1 MIMSLE
7 EKKQEV
13 IEDFSVY
20 DEWLDKYEYLI
31 ELGKTLEA
39 YPEEEKTEDKLIKG
53 CQSRVWLDYELKD
66 GKLYFRADSDA
77 IITKGIISLLLSV
90 YSGRTPSEIAADDF
104 DFVEKI
110 GLKENLSPTRANGLV
125 SMIDTIKWIA
135 NDAAAKEQMAGQAG
149 HDENTQ
155 AGHDENTQA
164 GHDENTQAG
173 HDGAV
178 IPGSTGNPSKDV
190 LSAEDVA
197 ALQPLYADVILALK
211 QVYDPEIPV
220 NIYDLGLI
228 YELNI
233 DKDRKVS
240 IVMTFTAPNCPMADE
255 VMHEVEDCVKRVPG
269 VTGCSI
275 ELTFEPVWDRS
286 MLSEEARVDLGLD
299 YEEDDYG
306 KLS

>member
-1 MIMSLE
+1 MTLA
-7 EKKQEV
+7 EKKQAV
-13 IEDFSVY
+13 IEEFSMY

-31 ELGKTLEA
+31 ELGKALEP

-53 CQSRVWLDYELKD
+53 CQSRVWLDCDLKD

-77 IITKGIISLLLSV
+77 IITKGIISLLISV
-90 YSGRTPSEIAADDF
+90 YSGRTPEEIAADDF
-104 DFVEKI
+104 GFINEI
-110 GLKENLSPTRANGLV
+110 GLRENLSPTRANGLV
-125 SMIDTIKWIA
+125 SMIDTIRKA
-135 NDAAAKEQMAGQAG
+135 AADAAAAPAAAEDPQK
-149 HDENTQ
+149 
-155 AGHDENTQA
+155 
-164 GHDENTQAG
+164 
-173 HDGAV
+173 
-178 IPGSTGNPSKDV
+178 V
-190 LSAEDVA
+190 LTAEDVA

-240 IVMTFTAPNCPMADE
+240 ILMTFTAPNCPMADE
-255 VMHEVEDCVKRVPG
+255 VMREVEESVKRVPG

>member
-1 MIMSLE
+1 MTLE
-7 EKKQEV
+7 EKKQAV
-13 IEDFSVY
+13 IEEFSMY

-31 ELGKTLEA
+31 ELGKALEA
-39 YPEEEKTEDKLIKG
+39 YPEEEKTEEKLIKG

-77 IITKGIISLLLSV
+77 IITKGIISLLISV
-90 YSGRTPSEIAADDF
+90 YSGRTPQEIADDDF
-104 DFVEKI
+104 GFVDQI
-110 GLKENLSPTRANGLV
+110 GLRENLSPTRANGLV
-125 SMIDTIKWIA
+125 SMIETIK
-135 NDAAAKEQMAGQAG
+135 NAAKEEIAGQAG
-149 HDENTQ
+149 NDEKDQ
-155 AGHDENTQA
+155 AGNDEKDQA
-164 GHDENTQAG
+164 GNDE
-173 HDGAV
+173 
-178 IPGSTGNPSKDV
+178 V
-190 LSAEDVA
+190 LTAEDVA

-233 DKDRKVS
+233 DKERKVS
-240 IVMTFTAPNCPMADE
+240 ILMTFTAPNCPMADE
-255 VMHEVEDCVKRVPG
+255 VMHEVEESVKRVPG
-269 VTGCSI
+269 VTGCTI

-306 KLS
+306 KLNE

>member
-1 MIMSLE
+1 MTLE
-7 EKKQEV
+7 EKKQAV
-13 IEDFSVY
+13 IEEFSMY

-31 ELGKTLEA
+31 ELGKALEA
-39 YPEEEKTEDKLIKG
+39 YPEEEKTEEKLIKG

-77 IITKGIISLLLSV
+77 IITKGIISLLISV
-90 YSGRTPSEIAADDF
+90 YSGRTPAEIAADDF
-104 DFVEKI
+104 GFVDRI

-125 SMIDTIKWIA
+125 SMIDTIKWVA
-135 NDAAAKEQMAGQAG
+135 NEMAEKEKMAGQAG

-155 AGHDENTQA
+155 AGHVEK
-164 GHDENTQAG
+164 
-173 HDGAV
+173 
-178 IPGSTGNPSKDV
+178 SV
-190 LSAEDVA
+190 LTAEDVA

-255 VMHEVEDCVKRVPG
+255 VMHEVEESVKRVPG

>member
-1 MIMSLE
+1 MTLE
-7 EKKQEV
+7 EKKQAV
-13 IEDFSVY
+13 IEEFSMY

-31 ELGKTLEA
+31 ELGKALEA
-39 YPEEEKTEDKLIKG
+39 YPEEEKTEEKLIKG

-66 GKLYFRADSDA
+66 GKLFFRADSDA
-77 IITKGIISLLLSV
+77 IITKGIISLLISV
-90 YSGRTPSEIAADDF
+90 YSGRTPAEIAADDF
-104 DFVEKI
+104 GFIDQI

-125 SMIDTIKWIA
+125 SMIDTIKWVA
-135 NDAAAKEQMAGQAG
+135 HEMAAKAG
-149 HDENTQ
+149 HEEKK
-155 AGHDENTQA
+155 AE
-164 GHDENTQAG
+164 
-173 HDGAV
+173 
-178 IPGSTGNPSKDV
+178 V
-190 LSAEDVA
+190 LTAEDVA

-240 IVMTFTAPNCPMADE
+240 ILMTFTAPNCPMADE
-255 VMHEVEDCVKRVPG
+255 VMHEVEDSVKRVPG

-286 MLSEEARVDLGLD
+286 MLSEEARVELGLD